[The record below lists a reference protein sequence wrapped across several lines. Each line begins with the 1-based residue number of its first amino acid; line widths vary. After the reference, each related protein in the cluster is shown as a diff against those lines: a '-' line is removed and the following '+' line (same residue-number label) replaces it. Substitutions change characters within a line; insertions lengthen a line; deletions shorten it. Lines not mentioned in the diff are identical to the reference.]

1 MGIAHDDEEQTTMSF
16 EYLQRI
22 PPPMFPRNSLSD
34 VLIDMRLSSS
44 YIAYIMKYVPIN
56 SIALRK
62 RHT

>member
-1 MGIAHDDEEQTTMSF
+1 MRF